1 MAGHSL
7 ERQHPRE
14 LRSCGIIRRL
24 ERTVRHEGAH
34 GFSPGRFQ
42 FDGIT

>member
-7 ERQHPRE
+7 ECQHPRE

-34 GFSPGRFQ
+34 GFSPFAFNSTG
-42 FDGIT
+42 